1 MNATIFRLVRVIIR
15 ATLQDAAGEDTGRCR
30 TGDACRRCQIAAPR
44 SLSFEWTSYKLRGVG
59 GGRGA
64 SKQPPSTHLFAKTA
78 SRFAALFSRAVL
90 QDRTDDGRETAAHAF
105 TDDRE
110 QDRARH
116 QYGAHHQYIVTCCA
130 ISKSS
135 ASSPRRV
142 SLRRK
147 KITKKSR
154 RPPAR

>member
-1 MNATIFRLVRVIIR
+1 MDIIQTTQR
-15 ATLQDAAGEDTGRCR
+15 RWRSRREHTTPLHSFICKDRKPIRC
-30 TGDACRRCQIAAPR
+30 
-44 SLSFEWTSYKLRGVG
+44 S
-59 GGRGA
+59 
-64 SKQPPSTHLFAKTA
+64 
-78 SRFAALFSRAVL
+78 FSRAVL
-90 QDRTDDGRETAAHAF
+90 QDRTDDGRKTAAHAF

-154 RPPAR
+154 RPPTR